1 MIPVELKAKWI
12 MDCDRREIVF
22 LADHGGGWPD
32 VLAAPGLDV
41 DDRLDVLRGLGFK
54 VAERYEME
62 GMGTDNDMWP
72 WVRLT
77 NDIAVCLQ
85 DGFVSRHRERRPRK
99 RRYL

>member
-1 MIPVELKAKWI
+1 MIPAELKAKWI
-12 MDCDRREIVF
+12 ADCDRREILF

-41 DDRLDVLRGLGFK
+41 KAREDVLRGLGFRI
-54 VAERYEME
+54 AERYEME

-85 DGFVSRHRERRPRK
+85 DGFVSRHRERR
-99 RRYL
+99 RRRRGL